1 MSGNSNNLSELTK
14 DLKKIL
20 PIWGIIIF
28 LAVVTIVGLKLFNI
42 AIINYIQYPPNNPY
56 LLSRALME
64 EGIKYYRICLE
75 TAEKQKKSG
84 KTTELKD
91 DQALLRSKNLFL
103 KSLEFH
109 PAHTEIYRYLATL
122 AELEGDKV
130 MTHYYQALVLIH
142 SQPPQI
148 DEGLAYLDKALNLN
162 DRQEQVLA
170 KKIEILIEKKALVE
184 AEKLLQHL
192 ISVNPMNDRAYYLA
206 GLINS
211 RKLQPQE
218 AIKNASRAL
227 ELNPQNLDAA
237 RLSANLLADQK
248 KLDSAIQVLKR
259 AEEHYPQNANLKHTI
274 GRWLYEQGKYSEA
287 YKYWLKAEKL
297 EKFSAP
303 LYLDLAR
310 VTKNLGK
317 ERLSSLY
324 LQKALNLDPKLKQK
338 ILSGE

>member
-1 MSGNSNNLSELTK
+1 MK

-64 EGIKYYRICLE
+64 EGIKYYRICLDI
-75 TAEKQKKSG
+75 AEKQKKNG
-84 KTTELKD
+84 KTPKLKD
-91 DQALLRSKNLFL
+91 EQALLRSKNLFL
-103 KSLEFH
+103 KSLELH

-122 AELEGDKV
+122 AELEADKV
-130 MTHYYQALVLIH
+130 MTYYYQGLILIH

-148 DEGLAYLDKALNLN
+148 DEGLAFLDKALKING
-162 DRQEQVLA
+162 RQEQVLA
-170 KKIEILIEKKALVE
+170 KKIEILIEKKALAE
-184 AEKLLQHL
+184 AETLLKDL
-192 ISVNPMNDRAYYLA
+192 ISVNPLNDKAYYLA
-206 GLINS
+206 GLINT
-211 RKLQPQE
+211 RKHQLQE
-218 AIKNASRAL
+218 AINNASRAL
-227 ELNPQNLDAA
+227 ELNPKNLDAA
-237 RLSANLLADQK
+237 RLCANLLAEQK

-274 GRWLYEQGKYSEA
+274 GRWLYEQGKYYDA
-287 YKYWLKAEKL
+287 YKYWLRAEKL

-317 ERLSSLY
+317 EHLSSLY
-324 LQKALNLDPKLKQK
+324 LQKALDLDPKLKQK
-338 ILSGE
+338 ILSSE